1 VSEDAGNGAHTTP
14 GPVVAAGAPAEAPSR
29 AARPGPQIVKA
40 LIPVVVILVVCV
52 AAVAVHVSNFRHLGP
67 IDEQAHLDYVNR
79 VASGEL
85 PALGDKLS
93 HETRREIACRGIET
107 PAGFGD
113 RLDCDLLRPVKTLPE
128 DGNSYEATQPPL
140 YYAVTA
146 VLSRVTPGDDVDSIR
161 RVGALWLAVG
171 GIALYFTLRR
181 FKVGTVYAL
190 VLSLALTLTPTLLA
204 TASVASN
211 DIAVWTWGAVALLIV
226 VTLLK
231 GPPLR
236 VPALFIAAAVGAVGG
251 LVKPITLL
259 VVIALALAAILA
271 QWWAGRPKWGFL
283 FAGSLVVGALATTG
297 AWGLVVNHLRHVPL
311 KSVEPWARY
320 HVSSLDLSEL
330 VKQPLF
336 KLVSVL
342 GAYLPATWRTDW
354 RMAALVQLGIYV
366 EVGILLLPLLSRTP
380 SRIGRGLG
388 IAYLSVVAI
397 SGPYYVILYYV
408 STQILYGADNRFAF
422 GLLPMMGVVLVA
434 WVQPRWQR
442 WTVAA
447 LLALPA
453 IWYLVLVSGI
463 ADARR

>member
-1 VSEDAGNGAHTTP
+1 MSEDAGDGANTTP
-14 GPVVAAGAPAEAPSR
+14 GAVAPVDPPADAPGRTE
-29 AARPGPQIVKA
+29 RPGPQVVKA
-40 LIPVVVILVVCV
+40 LLPVVVILVVCV
-52 AAVAVHVSNFRHLGP
+52 AAVALHVSNYRRLGP

-93 HETRREIACRGIET
+93 METRREIACRGIET

-113 RLDCDLLRPVKTLPE
+113 RLDCEAIRPVKTLPE
-128 DGNSYEATQPPL
+128 DGNSYEAAQPPL

-146 VLSRVTPGDDVDSIR
+146 ALSRVTPGDDVDSIR
-161 RVGALWLAVG
+161 RVGAFWLAVG

-181 FKVGTVYAL
+181 FKVGTIYAL
-190 VLSLALTLTPTLLA
+190 VLSLTLTLSPTLLA
-204 TASVASN
+204 AASVVS
-211 DIAVWTWGAVALLIV
+211 DDTAVWTWGAVALLIV

-236 VPALFIAAAVGAVGG
+236 VPALIIAAAVGAIGG
-251 LVKPITLL
+251 LVKPVTLL

-283 FAGSLVVGALATTG
+283 FAGSLIVGATVTTG

-311 KSVEPWARY
+311 QSVQPWARY
-320 HVSSLDLSEL
+320 HVSSLDLAQL
-330 VKQPLF
+330 FKLPLF
-336 KLVSVL
+336 ELVSVL
-342 GAYLPATWRTDW
+342 GAYLPITWRGDW
-354 RMAALVQLGIYV
+354 RLSVLIQTAIYV
-366 EVGILLLPLLSRTP
+366 QVGILLLPLLSRTP
-380 SRIGRGLG
+380 NRIGRSMG

-422 GLLPMMGVVLVA
+422 GLVPMMAVVLVA

-442 WTVAA
+442 WTLAA

>member
-1 VSEDAGNGAHTTP
+1 MSEHAGNGAHTTP
-14 GPVVAAGAPAEAPSR
+14 ESVVAPAATADAPSGAPRPVGQVVR
-29 AARPGPQIVKA
+29 ALV
-40 LIPVVVILVVCV
+40 PVVVILVVCI
-52 AAVAVHVSNFRHLGP
+52 AAVAIHVSNYRRLGP

-93 HETRREIACRGIET
+93 RETRREISCRGIET

-113 RLDCDLLRPVKTLPE
+113 HLDCHEIRSVKGLPE

-146 VLSRVTPGDDVDSIR
+146 ALSRITPGDDVDSIR
-161 RVGALWLAVG
+161 RVGAFWLAVG

-181 FKVGTVYAL
+181 FKVGTLYAL
-190 VLSLALTLTPTLLA
+190 ALSLTLTLSPTLLA
-204 TASVASN
+204 AASVVSD

-236 VPALFIAAAVGAVGG
+236 GPALFVAGAVGAVGG
-251 LVKPITLL
+251 LIKPISLL
-259 VVIALALAAILA
+259 IVVALALAAVLA

-283 FAGSLVVGALATTG
+283 FAGSLIVGALATTG
-297 AWGLVVNHLRHVPL
+297 VWGIVVNHLRHVPL
-311 KSVEPWARY
+311 QSVQPWARY
-320 HVSSLDLSEL
+320 HVSSLDLTEL
-330 VKQPLF
+330 FKQPLF
-336 KLVSVL
+336 KLVSIL
-342 GAYLPATWRTDW
+342 GAYLPLARRGDW
-354 RMAALVQLGIYV
+354 RLTALIQIAIYIQ
-366 EVGILLLPLLSRTP
+366 VGILLLPLLSRTP
-380 SRIGRGLG
+380 NRIGRSMGT
-388 IAYLSVVAI
+388 AYLAVVAV
-397 SGPYYVILYYV
+397 SGPYYVVLYYV

-422 GLLPMMGVVLVA
+422 GLVPIMAVVLVA
-434 WVQPRWQR
+434 WIQPRWQR
-442 WTVAA
+442 WTLAA